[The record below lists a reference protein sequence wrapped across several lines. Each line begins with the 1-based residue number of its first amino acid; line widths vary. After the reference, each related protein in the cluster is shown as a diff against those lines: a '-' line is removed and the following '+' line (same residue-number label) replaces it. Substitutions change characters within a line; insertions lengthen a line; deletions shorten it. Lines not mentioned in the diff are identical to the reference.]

1 MRLRPHISG
10 DADETSVGTDMRA
23 GAIFSGIL
31 HAVVLALA
39 YFGLPLL
46 VSPEPALDTPIPVQI
61 LIVEERT
68 MVPTVRPKREK
79 PTPPKPRRRLAE
91 TPAPPPP
98 PAPSK
103 APEPPKVAVAPSP
116 PEPAHVAKPRPLPK
130 LEPRPEPKPPEQIAA
145 LKRSPKPKPKPAPP
159 KRYEFASVLKSVEK
173 LRKQK
178 KPKEEPPPKKAA
190 KPAPP
195 PPPPPPEKQVK
206 VAKVVPEAPIPERNL
221 GNRMTASEID
231 AVRRQ
236 IEQCWNVPIGAKD
249 AKNLVIEIR
258 VLLNPDGSVRRAIV
272 LNKARMLV
280 DSFFRAAAESARRAV
295 LQCSPLTL
303 PLAKYDDWQTI
314 TLSFN
319 PKNMFGT

>member
-1 MRLRPHISG
+1 MRLGPHISG
-10 DADETSVGTDMRA
+10 DAGDGSVATDMRA
-23 GAIFSGIL
+23 GAVFSGVL
-31 HAVVLALA
+31 HGVVLVLA

-46 VSPEPALDTPIPVQI
+46 VSPEPVLDTPIPVQI

-79 PTPPKPRRRLAE
+79 PTPPKPQRRLAE

-98 PAPSK
+98 PTPSK
-103 APEPPKVAVAPSP
+103 APEPPKVAVAPTP
-116 PEPAHVAKPRPLPK
+116 PEPSNLAKPKPLPK
-130 LEPRPEPKPPEQIAA
+130 LEPRPEPKPPEQVAA

-159 KRYEFASVLKSVEK
+159 KKYEFTSVLQSVEK
-173 LRKQK
+173 LRRQK

-190 KPAPP
+190 RPAPP
-195 PPPPPPEKQVK
+195 PPPPEKRVQ
-206 VAKVVPEAPIPERNL
+206 VAKVAPDVPIPERNL

-231 AVRRQ
+231 AIRRQ
-236 IEQCWNVPIGAKD
+236 IEQCWNVPIGAKN

-258 VLLNPDGSVRRAIV
+258 VLLNPDGTVRRAIV
-272 LNKARMLV
+272 MNKARMLV

-314 TLSFN
+314 VLSFN